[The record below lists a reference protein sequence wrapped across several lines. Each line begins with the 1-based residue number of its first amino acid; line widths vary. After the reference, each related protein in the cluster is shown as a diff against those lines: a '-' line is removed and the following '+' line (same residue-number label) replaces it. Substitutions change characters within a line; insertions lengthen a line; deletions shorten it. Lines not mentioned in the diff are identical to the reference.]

1 MSRNLHNAALNL
13 YCMFFLFLWNMLSLI
28 SLPRVLYSLYSN
40 WCCWW
45 CLCWHLVVC
54 AVFLSCEAASVC
66 NACRARY
73 CFTILTTCLSVH
85 CWYCVKTNGHI
96 VSLDNLVEGSFKFFR
111 APMLL
116 QNSKGNPSPGHKMY
130 RVGNYAN
137 IALITRKQR

>member
-54 AVFLSCEAASVC
+54 AVFLSCVSMQC
-66 NACRARY
+66 MQSK
-73 CFTILTTCLSVH
+73 ILFYHS
-85 CWYCVKTNGHI
+85 
-96 VSLDNLVEGSFKFFR
+96 
-111 APMLL
+111 
-116 QNSKGNPSPGHKMY
+116 
-130 RVGNYAN
+130 
-137 IALITRKQR
+137 